1 MKPGRTPLLWISLCF
16 AAGVCCASWHL
27 LPLPLP
33 ALAAVVSGAGSWF
46 CRGRLSLLLLGA
58 ASCFAAWFYAGVR
71 LDIPPLSSLAN
82 RFGDQPQSLEL
93 ELVLAQ
99 FPQQKSDDQGKD
111 CLRFE
116 ADVRAVYVDGIRSPA
131 SGKVACS
138 LKNPDPSQAGLDCG
152 HRIRA
157 HGFFSRPDLPAN
169 PGAFDYRGWLEK
181 RGIRHR
187 FVFEGR
193 DCRTLLSH
201 ASNPLLEASNRLRRH
216 MLQVLAWGVE
226 TDTRMAALTSAMLFG
241 YRGLEEEVEETFR
254 ATGTVHLFAVSGQN
268 VAIVLAFFLLLL
280 RVAGFIPWRW
290 GWFLLL
296 PLTLFCLTTGSQ
308 PSAVRAVC
316 MAGMILIGWFIGR
329 PPNLLNAA
337 GATILACLLWDPR
350 QLLDLGFQLSFLV
363 VLGLAGLCLPL
374 YESCYRPLAPDPWI
388 PARLLPRW
396 RLLADRG
403 AKTFCLLFASS
414 LVAWLCSAPLILWH
428 FSLLA
433 PATLPANLLVVPLAT
448 GVVYV
453 STLSVLA
460 SPVLPFV
467 SSLFNQVNWLL
478 LKALLATVELLFQVP
493 GGHFYLPVHSGTPE
507 PGCLQMACLDSDTT
521 VPTVL
526 RFSGHNLLLD
536 SGSRDGWKYA
546 ADPARRF
553 FGINRWDAVFLT
565 QASSAHLG
573 GGMEL
578 ARLMPVGDWIEAGRR
593 SKSAS
598 QHQLLDLLQERN
610 IPKTFLRRG
619 DCWSRDAL
627 AISCLWPP
635 AGSDRARRLE
645 DMGLVLLI
653 EFQNRRILWA
663 GDISSESESAL
674 LRLEPGLSTDIL
686 IQGEHSAGHNL
697 SGDWIRQLRPA
708 FLVRPG
714 RGYYPDRSL
723 TPQLWGLADELGM
736 SLLLLDASGAV
747 TFDIGSPGD
756 PILYSSFK
764 RPRQ

>member
-16 AAGVCCASWHL
+16 AGGVWCASWHL
-27 LPLPLP
+27 LPLPWP
-33 ALAAVVSGAGSWF
+33 GWAAAVSGTGSWF
-46 CRGRLSLLLLGA
+46 CRGRRGLLLLGA
-58 ASCFAAWFYAGVR
+58 ASWFAAWFYAGVR
-71 LDIPPLSSLAN
+71 LDIPPRSSLAS

-93 ELVLAQ
+93 ELSLSQ
-99 FPQQKSDDQGKD
+99 FPQRKKD
-111 CLRFE
+111 ESGQESLRFE
-116 ADVRAVYVDGIRSPA
+116 ADARAVYVDGIRSPA
-131 SGKVACS
+131 SGKVACT
-138 LKNPDPSQAGLDCG
+138 LRNPDPAQAGLDCG
-152 HRIRA
+152 HRIRV
-157 HGFFSRPDLPAN
+157 HGFLSRPDGPAN

-181 RGIRHR
+181 RGVRHR

-201 ASNPLLEASNRLRRH
+201 APNPLIEASNRLRRH
-216 MLQVLAWGVE
+216 MLKVLAWGVE
-226 TDTRMAALTSAMLFG
+226 TDAQMASLTSAMLFG
-241 YRGLEEEVEETFR
+241 YRGLEEEVEEAFR

-268 VAIVLAFFLLLL
+268 VAIVLAFFILLL

-290 GWFLLL
+290 GWCLLL

-337 GATILACLLWDPR
+337 GATVLACLLWDPR

-363 VLGLAGLCLPL
+363 VLGLAGLSLPL
-374 YESCYRPLAPDPWI
+374 YENFYRPLAPDPWI
-388 PARLLPRW
+388 PVRLLPRR
-396 RLLADRG
+396 RLLADRA
-403 AKTFCLLFASS
+403 AKAFCLVFASS

-433 PATLPANLLVVPLAT
+433 PVTLPANILVVPLAS

-460 SPVLPFV
+460 SLLLPFV

-478 LKALLATVELLFQVP
+478 LKALLAAVMLLSRVP
-493 GGHFYLPVHSGTPE
+493 GGHFYLPVHSGA
-507 PGCLQMACLDSDTT
+507 PGPGRLHMACLDAGTT
-521 VPTVL
+521 APTLL

-546 ADPARRF
+546 SDPARRF

-578 ARLMPVGDWIEAGRR
+578 ARLMPAEDWIEAGRR
-593 SKSAS
+593 SKSAA
-598 QHQLLDLLQERN
+598 QHQLLDLLQERD

-619 DCWSRDAL
+619 DRWSRDAL

-645 DMGLVLLI
+645 DMGLVLMI
-653 EFQNRRILWA
+653 EFHNRRILWA

-674 LRLEPGLSTDIL
+674 LGLEPHLSTDIL

-697 SGDWIRQLRPA
+697 SAGWIRQLRPA

-723 TPQLWGLADELGM
+723 TPQLWRLADELGM

-747 TFDIGSPGD
+747 TFDIGSSED

-764 RPRQ
+764 RPP